1 MYKYNVSLS
10 IAPPIINIAPI
21 VCTNVSF
28 SSKSITENIT
38 AESGSIYPHTETVVA
53 ESFCIDEK

>member
-1 MYKYNVSLS
+1 MYKSNVSLS

-38 AESGSIYPHTETVVA
+38 AESGSIYPHTETVV
-53 ESFCIDEK
+53 

>member
-1 MYKYNVSLS
+1 MYKSNVSLS

-38 AESGSIYPHTETVVA
+38 AKVA
-53 ESFCIDEK
+53 QYIHIQKQLLQKVFV